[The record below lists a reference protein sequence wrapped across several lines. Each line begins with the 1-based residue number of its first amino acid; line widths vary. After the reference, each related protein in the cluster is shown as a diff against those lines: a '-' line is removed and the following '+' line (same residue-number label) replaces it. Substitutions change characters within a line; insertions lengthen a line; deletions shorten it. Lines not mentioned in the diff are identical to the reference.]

1 MSDITITDADREAAE
16 NFRRL
21 ISTAMLQYEV
31 DDVVKAFA
39 RHRLAAVAEKV
50 AEIERL
56 RESAKKALERTGKG
70 WANAIEFGLIPPQH
84 RPAAQILADDARAAI
99 AALKDTSDGL

>member
-56 RESAKKALERTGKG
+56 KAANGILEDALQEVG
-70 WANAIEFGLIPPQH
+70 
-84 RPAAQILADDARAAI
+84 DDYPGSSCQEWCRQQVKQARAA
-99 AALKDTSDGL
+99 LKEPSHDEG